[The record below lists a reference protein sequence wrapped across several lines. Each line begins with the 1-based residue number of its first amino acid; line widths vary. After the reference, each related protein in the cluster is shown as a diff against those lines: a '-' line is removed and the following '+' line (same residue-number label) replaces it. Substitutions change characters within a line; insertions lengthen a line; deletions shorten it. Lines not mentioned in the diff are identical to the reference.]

1 MKKFAAFFILVAGM
15 LASRPIA
22 AHHGTNAEYDA
33 NHKLTFKGATVTE
46 FAFANPHIQIY
57 FDITNEKGKIV
68 HWAVEGP
75 SPGRLI
81 RMGWKR
87 DDVKTG
93 DQVMITLDPARN
105 GAAVGYV
112 SKVVFPSGKQLGIV
126 PVLP

>member
-1 MKKFAAFFILVAGM
+1 MKKFAALFILVVGM

-33 NHKLTFKGATVTE
+33 DHKLTFKSATVTE

-57 FDITNEKGKIV
+57 FDVKDDKGNV
-68 HWAVEGP
+68 AHWAVEGP

-87 DDVKTG
+87 DDVKVG
-93 DQVMITLDPARN
+93 DQVTIILDPARN
-105 GAAVGYV
+105 GAAVGYL
-112 SKVVFPSGKQLGIV
+112 SKVIYPGGKQLGVV

>member
-1 MKKFAAFFILVAGM
+1 MKKIAAFFILVAAL
-15 LASRPIA
+15 LASGPII

-33 NHKLTFKGATVTE
+33 DHKITFKVATVTE

-57 FDITNEKGKIV
+57 FNVTDDKGKIV

-87 DDVKTG
+87 DDVKVG
-93 DQVMITLDPARN
+93 DQVTIVVDPARN
-105 GAAVGYV
+105 GASVGYLN
-112 SKVVFPSGKQLGIV
+112 KVIYPNGKELGVV